1 MADKETKRYMEL
13 QMEEMKNFHTEN
25 AEDAQNSEIAEKKKS
40 APKKSTSNTEK
51 EAEIAKLYED
61 LAEYEDDLQCFE
73 DELEVVNSNDLK
85 DIAQSLTQKFPD
97 EERDYDAEL
106 KAVVEAGWRHMVET
120 LNTHP
125 KKQLELIEKSDFA
138 DVVEKLSNAF
148 PDYNGNF
155 ETEIK
160 EVIVKRWEL
169 LIAIKKEHIK
179 EEIAEIKTAGLKPHY
194 AKRVYK
200 RYHGIK

>member
-1 MADKETKRYMEL
+1 MEL
-13 QMEEMKNFHTEN
+13 QMEEMKSFHAEN
-25 AEDAQNSEIAEKKKS
+25 EEEVGKKDP
-40 APKKSTSNTEK
+40 APKNSNSNIEK
-51 EAEIAKLYED
+51 EAEIAKLCED

-73 DELEVVNSNDLK
+73 EELEVINANNLK
-85 DIAQSLTQKFPD
+85 DIAQSLAQKFPD
-97 EERDYDAEL
+97 DERDYEAEL
-106 KAVVEAGWRHMVET
+106 KAVVEANWKHMVET

-125 KKQLELIEKSDFA
+125 KEQLELIEKCDFA
-138 DVVEKLSNAF
+138 DMVESLSNAF

-155 ETEIK
+155 EKEIK
-160 EVIVKRWEL
+160 EVLVKRWEL

-179 EEIAEIKTAGLKPHY
+179 EEIAEIKTAGLKPSY